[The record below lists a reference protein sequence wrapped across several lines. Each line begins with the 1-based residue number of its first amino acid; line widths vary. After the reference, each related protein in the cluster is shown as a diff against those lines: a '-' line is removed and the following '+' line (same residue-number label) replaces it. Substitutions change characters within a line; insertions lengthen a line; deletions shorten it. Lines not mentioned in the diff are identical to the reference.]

1 MKSSK
6 IAIFIDV
13 ENLTQWVK
21 EVGPEKLL
29 AKLSSLQ
36 GKLLFVELFEGL
48 PNVVFIKKA

>member
-21 EVGPEKLL
+21 EDGPEKLL
-29 AKLSSLQ
+29 AKLSSTGQ
-36 GKLLFVELFEGL
+36 IIVRRAF
-48 PNVVFIKKA
+48 